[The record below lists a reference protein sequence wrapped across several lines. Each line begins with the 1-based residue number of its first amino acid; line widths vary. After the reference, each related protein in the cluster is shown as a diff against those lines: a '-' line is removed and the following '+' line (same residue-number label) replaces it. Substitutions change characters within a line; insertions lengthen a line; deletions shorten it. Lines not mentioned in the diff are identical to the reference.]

1 MRTRIVII
9 ASLALAGCAGGMSK
23 DECLYADWKS
33 VGYEDGARGAP
44 ASAIAPRRQACASKA
59 GVTLDMDAY
68 LEGRSIGLAQYCT
81 PSNGFSVGAQ
91 GRSYSGVCHNH
102 EEAAFKSEYWDG
114 AHLYK
119 LKSVVNSAA
128 SALRSAERDLET
140 IHYDIAF
147 AEAALI
153 APDTTIVE
161 RIEFLA
167 DLKHLNEEQYRI
179 EEAMIGLQLAHQ
191 DARRALESYE
201 WRLASDDRSDGRAK
215 TALAI
220 LR

>member
-1 MRTRIVII
+1 MRTRIVVI

-81 PSNGFSVGAQ
+81 PSNGFAVGAQ
-91 GRSYSGVCHNH
+91 GQSYSGVCHGYD
-102 EEAAFKSEYWDG
+102 EAAFKSEFWDG

-119 LKSVVNSAA
+119 LKSVVSGASA
-128 SALRSAERDLET
+128 ALRSAERDLEA

-147 AEAALI
+147 TEAALI
-153 APDTTIVE
+153 APETTIVE

-167 DLKHLNEEQYRI
+167 DLKRLNEEQYRI
-179 EEAMIGLQLAHQ
+179 EEAMYGLQIAHQ
-191 DARRALESYE
+191 DARRELESYE
-201 WRLASDDRSDGRAK
+201 WRLASEGASDGSAK